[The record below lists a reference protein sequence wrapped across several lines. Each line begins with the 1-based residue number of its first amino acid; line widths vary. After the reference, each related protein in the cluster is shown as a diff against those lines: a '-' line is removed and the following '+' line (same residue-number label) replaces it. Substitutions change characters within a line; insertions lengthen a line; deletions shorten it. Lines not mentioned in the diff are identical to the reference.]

1 MSSRLFVATLSKQ
14 AAAVSRRAT
23 FQSAAARVAPQLVR
37 MGAIAGSRTF
47 ATSRSGKRLK
57 EVLKSE
63 LKISNAIPNELDS
76 SYKDFIDRNGFQI
89 LESEGTSNVQLIKQ
103 GDNGET
109 IRVFFDIDEVTDVP
123 MSQVSEEGVEAEFE
137 EGFEGE
143 AEALDSLLC
152 NIKVLIEKPATND
165 GLFINL
171 FLQNTENSFM
181 IDFVNHQEDV
191 KQFLEEQILKKGEF
205 IDKFKYQGPRFS
217 DLDESVQTEF
227 ENYLAAKGIDD
238 ELADFIISY
247 SEFKEENEYRSW
259 LSSLTKFL
267 N

>member
-1 MSSRLFVATLSKQ
+1 MTE
-14 AAAVSRRAT
+14 
-23 FQSAAARVAPQLVR
+23 
-37 MGAIAGSRTF
+37 
-47 ATSRSGKRLK
+47 SGKKLK

-76 SYKDFIDRNGFQI
+76 SYKDFVDRSGFEI
-89 LESEGTSNVQLIKQ
+89 LEKEGTSNVQLIKQ
-103 GDNGET
+103 SDNGET
-109 IRVFFDIDEVTDVP
+109 IRIFFDIDEVTDVP
-123 MSQVSEEGVEAEFE
+123 MSQVSEEGVEGEFE

-181 IDFVNHQEDV
+181 IDFVNHQDDV
-191 KQFLEEQILKKGEF
+191 QSFLQDEILKKGEF
-205 IDKFKYQGPRFS
+205 VDKFKYQGPRFS

-247 SEFKEENEYRSW
+247 SEYKEENEYRTW